1 MERGSDRT
9 PDQDRGI
16 KVGRK
21 SLEIRGE
28 KSTFLRPCTEKLRRH
43 REKDWKFGKGA
54 PGSTPGADSARFGG
68 PPGVQVATL
77 AWSGSAEHR
86 RRPGG
91 LRFALSDGPRGFLS
105 FSGPWRASGDLG
117 SPFPVFWE
125 FLIFFSTVEIRFS
138 NPNKKESYGAAFENR
153 TYFSSSERV
162 LSGSSKFTFESATRK
177 KLCPGKGSLG
187 PRNSEKLK
195 MCSEPDEKESRGATI
210 ETSTSLDS
218 CRCVLSESV
227 KFIDGSPT
235 TKKW

>member
-21 SLEIRGE
+21 SLEIRGG

-91 LRFALSDGPRGFLS
+91 PPFRSLRRTARFSFVFGPLACFRRPRESVSCFL
-105 FSGPWRASGDLG
+105 GIPD
-117 SPFPVFWE
+117 
-125 FLIFFSTVEIRFS
+125 FFSTVEIRFS